1 MSSGAFDNSF
11 YTSDSGAVYNI
22 RVQPETLS
30 FSAQGTP
37 ATAATAEPSAIAN
50 GSRRR
55 IGVNA
60 RSVRLEWTA
69 TPPAGY
75 KADSVVKV
83 PILTLAAYTPIKKGD
98 TVTYLGASARV
109 LGKTPE
115 YIN

>member
-1 MSSGAFDNSF
+1 MSAGVFTNSF
-11 YTSDSGAVYNI
+11 YTSDSGEVYNI

-37 ATAATAEPSAIAN
+37 AAAATAEPSAIAN

-60 RSVRLEWTA
+60 RNVRLEWTA
-69 TPPAGY
+69 AAPVGY
-75 KADSVVKV
+75 DPNGVVRV
-83 PILTLAAYTPIKKGD
+83 PILTAAAYTAINKGD
-98 TVTYLGASARV
+98 AVTYLGNSARV